1 MTRLT
6 LFSAP
11 FVLGFDT
18 VEERFDRLAK
28 SADAYPPYNIEHLR
42 DAAGDERFI
51 ISIAVAGFTQDDLEV
66 TVQDN
71 QLLIHG
77 RNSDTTERQFLHRGI
92 ATRQFQR
99 SFLLAD
105 GTLVESAQ
113 MRDGLLIV
121 TLKRPNIETPSRR
134 IKIELSE

>member
-1 MTRLT
+1 MSRLT

-28 SADAYPPYNIEHLR
+28 SADAYPPYNIERLR
-42 DAAGDERFI
+42 DQAGDESYV
-51 ISIAVAGFTQDDLEV
+51 ISIAVAGFAPDDLEV
-66 TVQDN
+66 TVEDN
-71 QLLIHG
+71 QLMVRG

-99 SFLLAD
+99 SFLLAE
-105 GTLVESAQ
+105 GTLVEGAQ

-121 TLKRPNIETPSRR
+121 TVKRPNIEKPAKRV
-134 IKIELSE
+134 KIELSE

>member
-1 MTRLT
+1 MSRLT

-28 SADAYPPYNIEHLR
+28 SADAYPPYNIERLR
-42 DAAGDERFI
+42 DADGDERYV
-51 ISIAVAGFTQDDLEV
+51 ISIAVAGFAQEDLEV
-66 TVQDN
+66 VTEDN
-71 QLLIHG
+71 QLLVRG

-105 GTLVESAQ
+105 GTLVEGAQ
-113 MRDGLLIV
+113 LRDGLLII
-121 TLKRPNIETPSRR
+121 TLKRPNIEKPAKR
-134 IKIELSE
+134 IEIRVSE